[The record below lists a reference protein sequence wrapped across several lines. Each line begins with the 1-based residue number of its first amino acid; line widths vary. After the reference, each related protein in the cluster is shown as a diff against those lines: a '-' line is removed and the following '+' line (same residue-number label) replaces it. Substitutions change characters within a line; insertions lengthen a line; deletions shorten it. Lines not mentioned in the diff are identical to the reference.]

1 LHKKSKILIVGQTP
15 PPFGGQAIM
24 IERIL
29 HFQYDD
35 ITFFHVK
42 MNFSSDMNDIG
53 RVQFKKI
60 FELIRVVCNIYK
72 FRIFHNVKILYYPP
86 AGPNTV
92 PILRDIVILF
102 LTRFLFKK
110 TIFHFHAGGL
120 SNKFAELK
128 PVIQW
133 SFKKAYF
140 YPDLT
145 IRLSK
150 LNPEDGKFL
159 NTKTDVVIPYGID
172 DFADKCDLN
181 KTEREGKVHIL
192 YTGVLKDSKGVSVLI
207 NAIGL
212 IVNSGHA
219 NIIVSL
225 MGKFDSNE
233 YELELRKLIS
243 EKKLDSYVRILGVKT
258 GTEKL
263 KFFHECDI
271 FCFPSYFESE
281 TFGIVLLEAMQFSKA
296 VVATNWRGIPDVV
309 KHEESG
315 FLVEINNVEQLSQAL
330 IRVITD
336 EKLRISLGSNGRKL
350 FKEKFTVEVFK
361 QNFYDAIKHCI

>member
-1 LHKKSKILIVGQTP
+1 MLVVGQTP

-29 HFQYDD
+29 NFQYDD
-35 ITFFHVK
+35 IAFFHVK
-42 MNFSSDMNDIG
+42 MNFSSDMDDIG

-60 FELIRVVCNIYK
+60 FELIRVVLNIYK
-72 FRIFHNVKILYYPP
+72 FRIFHNTRILYYPP

-133 SFKKAYF
+133 AFKKAYH

-145 IRLSK
+145 IRLSR
-150 LNPEDGKFL
+150 LNPEDGKFI
-159 NTKTDVVIPYGID
+159 NSKTDLVIPYGID
-172 DFADKCDLN
+172 DFADKCDSKKIN
-181 KTEREGKVHIL
+181 NEGKVHIL
-192 YTGVLKDSKGVSVLI
+192 YTGVLKDSKGVSDLI
-207 NAIGL
+207 SATSL
-212 IVNSGHA
+212 IVNSGHS

-225 MGKFDSNE
+225 MGKFDSHE
-233 YELELRKLIS
+233 YELELKKLIS
-243 EKKLDSYVRILGVKT
+243 ENNLESYVRILGVKT

-263 KFFHECDI
+263 RFFHE
-271 FCFPSYFESE
+271 
-281 TFGIVLLEAMQFSKA
+281 L
-296 VVATNWRGIPDVV
+296 
-309 KHEESG
+309 
-315 FLVEINNVEQLSQAL
+315 
-330 IRVITD
+330 
-336 EKLRISLGSNGRKL
+336 
-350 FKEKFTVEVFK
+350 
-361 QNFYDAIKHCI
+361 